1 MTIEVRQL
9 VIKST
14 VLPEK
19 DARIDEGQQSVDLS
33 ELKDELLQECREL
46 VAECVRESVER

>member
-14 VLPEK
+14 V
-19 DARIDEGQQSVDLS
+19 QSEQSAFVNEQPNLADIAA
-33 ELKDELLQECREL
+33 LKDELLAECREL
-46 VAECVRESVER
+46 VAECLRDNDER